1 MPLEIRISKNV
12 PNTQDSALNSQYFD
26 NPLASTDP
34 KDVSDRTL
42 IAFENYLAQVNS
54 MYFNFGS
61 EQERPTLNEVSSRI
75 SNNQNGLPIESDK
88 PQSLVES
95 RLTDEESNV
104 ISNDFHY
111 STLDVL
117 WNPLRV
123 PHVFE
128 NWSPR
133 EIAIFETW
141 ICKFG
146 KNFNQF
152 SKFIKTKNTREV
164 VEFYFFWKN
173 TSHYKIW
180 QQKMNSC
187 ISEDHN
193 DWIFK

>member
-1 MPLEIRISKNV
+1 
-12 PNTQDSALNSQYFD
+12 
-26 NPLASTDP
+26 
-34 KDVSDRTL
+34 
-42 IAFENYLAQVNS
+42 
-54 MYFNFGS
+54 
-61 EQERPTLNEVSSRI
+61 
-75 SNNQNGLPIESDK
+75 
-88 PQSLVES
+88 
-95 RLTDEESNV
+95 
-104 ISNDFHY
+104 
-111 STLDVL
+111 
-117 WNPLRV
+117 LRV

-146 KNFNQF
+146 KNFNLF

-164 VEFYFFWKN
+164 VEFYFWWKN